1 MTSRYCHLKCDP
13 EMPTQKS
20 RSVGGADGG
29 ASGAKG
35 RALRGEIASRSAVDW
50 LGRPTNG
57 DYRALRNSGWRKDGH
72 LVDRQMADG
81 YLERREG
88 ADRRTNGRA
97 DGADRADSWTNAG
110 VCETAR
116 RACGTDGQ
124 DQWYGPAKI
133 CGTARPRS
141 VVRTAKI
148 CGTARPRSVVRTAK
162 ISGTDGQDQWY
173 R

>member
-1 MTSRYCHLKCDP
+1 MSFRKPSPERLPPERLPRTFAPRTPSPKCHANNEIQIIQSQNDISVLPSRYCHLGIAISVLPSRYCHLKCDP

-57 DYRALRNSGWRKDGH
+57 DYRALRNSGWRKDSN

-81 YLERREG
+81 YLGRREG
-88 ADRRTNGRA
+88 ADSRR
-97 DGADRADSWTNAG
+97 NAG

-116 RACGTDGQ
+116 R
-124 DQWYGPAKI
+124 
-133 CGTARPRS
+133 RL
-141 VVRTAKI
+141 
-148 CGTARPRSVVRTAK
+148 
-162 ISGTDGQDQWY
+162 
-173 R
+173 

>member
-1 MTSRYCHLKCDP
+1 
-13 EMPTQKS
+13 MPTQKS

-29 ASGAKG
+29 GSGAKG

-57 DYRALRNSGWRKDGH
+57 DYRALRNSGWRTDGN
-72 LVDRQMADG
+72 LVDRQIADG
-81 YLERREG
+81 YLGRREG
-88 ADRRTNGRA
+88 ADRR
-97 DGADRADSWTNAG
+97 TNAG

-124 DQWYGPAKI
+124 DLWYGPAKI
-133 CGTARPRS
+133 CGTDGQDLWYGPAKISGTDGQDLWYGRPRS

-148 CGTARPRSVVRTAK
+148 GGTARPRSVARTAK

>member
-1 MTSRYCHLKCDP
+1 
-13 EMPTQKS
+13 MPTQKS
-20 RSVGGADGG
+20 RSAGGADGG

-57 DYRALRNSGWRKDGH
+57 DYRALRNSGWRKDSN
-72 LVDRQMADG
+72 LVDPQMADG

-124 DQWYGPAKI
+124 DLWYGPAKI
-133 CGTARPRS
+133 CGT
-141 VVRTAKI
+141 
-148 CGTARPRSVVRTAK
+148 
-162 ISGTDGQDQWY
+162 DGQDQWY
-173 R
+173 GPDKISGTDSRRGGGP